1 METSDQIKA
10 SRRAF
15 ISYAHEDQT
24 VAEAVRD
31 ALEEGGILCWI
42 APRDAKGGRPYSGQ
56 ITQAIREAQ
65 VLVLVLSSASNRS
78 KHVLREVE
86 RAAHCQNHL
95 LTFRIEPVTP
105 ADDLVYFLGAD
116 HWVDGFRP
124 LPPTQHFPTL
134 LEHVRSLLRSAETAL
149 ESSDQSDGP
158 ASETFGRFHIL
169 RHPDG
174 SLFRLGKGGMGVTYK
189 AIDSLLNRPVALKV
203 IAAELLR
210 SPQAKNRFLR
220 EAQSAALIQHP
231 HVATIFDF
239 GEEGD
244 AYFYVMEFVEGE
256 DLEHH
261 VGRQGPLLP
270 AAALRVALQIA
281 QALEAAQARKVIH
294 RDIKPANI
302 MAVSNRA
309 GTLDVKLIDFGLAK
323 GAGTDFL
330 DAGRIT
336 RTQDFVGSP
345 AFASPEQCETKTLDI
360 RSDIYSLGVTLWYL
374 LTGKRPFSGSVGEV
388 IIAQAV
394 KTPPV
399 EQLVQTPEPVIA
411 LLRRMLE
418 KKPED
423 RFQNPEELQE
433 AIEKAAVQISA
444 EFDAVAQPI
453 VPEPADQ
460 LTSAEPVGRDRDQSV
475 RQAQDEDKL
484 PVQATDSPLL
494 DEYLKVEERA
504 LVANR
509 YRLVAEEREG
519 NGGRLFRAQDEQAKP
534 GQPSAVALKL
544 LHPGITGDPTLLNLL
559 ENEIGVI
566 HQATHPH
573 LVRYDALERTG
584 PCLIREWVHGF
595 LVYDLLRWRRA
606 LNATELILLVDRLA
620 ATLDFVAGKGLG
632 LVDVSVRKLLVECP
646 PSVRE
651 FESLAKG
658 DARGWAECTLKLN
671 PLSLAPLLYRSR
683 NGWDRQTIV
692 PATRVLSVTQAET
705 GIRGAKAVRLYGRLI
720 YELLSGRAPARNGG
734 SSDFRPLPELSQTG
748 NDVLRR
754 ACAQDNPT
762 FRSCQEFWDALK
774 MELLERTQRSALAP
788 PMPAAQAPASDRTP
802 LPPPLPIPTSRPVIS
817 PEPPRKRFPW
827 LAAGSALAAG
837 ALVIGLGTVIVT
849 WPWNRPNPKPSPT
862 PVVVVAPSP
871 SPTVSPV
878 QVTSNKTTPTP
889 APLPSPVYRKQT
901 RLVVPDQYATIQA
914 AIDAANSGDVV
925 YIKRGTYNET
935 LTFKEGIELAGEDRD
950 TTMVRFASPPTAFY
964 QKGGPPQ
971 SPLVVRNC
979 KSGTV
984 RDIAF
989 QETAT
994 DSRHLGGPDYAWL
1007 AQAIVIEASSINVK
1021 NCVAT
1026 SKAGDGIYAGGSGFE
1041 NSSKL
1046 LLDGNLC
1053 VSNRG
1058 SGIYLSNG
1066 NAATL
1071 THNVCKD
1078 NNETGIY
1085 CSAEGSVVTENIC
1098 ENNRDSGIRVA
1109 AAIHLIQNTCRR
1121 NGNDGIYILYLGSI
1135 AASIK
1140 ENLCESN
1147 LQAGIHIEMGNP
1159 ELSAN
1164 RLQKNHFYGLTYH
1177 SGSKPKIQAPQIFE
1191 GNSRGEVNPD
1201 L

>member
-1 METSDQIKA
+1 
-10 SRRAF
+10 
-15 ISYAHEDQT
+15 
-24 VAEAVRD
+24 
-31 ALEEGGILCWI
+31 
-42 APRDAKGGRPYSGQ
+42 
-56 ITQAIREAQ
+56 
-65 VLVLVLSSASNRS
+65 
-78 KHVLREVE
+78 
-86 RAAHCQNHL
+86 
-95 LTFRIEPVTP
+95 
-105 ADDLVYFLGAD
+105 
-116 HWVDGFRP
+116 
-124 LPPTQHFPTL
+124 
-134 LEHVRSLLRSAETAL
+134 
-149 ESSDQSDGP
+149 
-158 ASETFGRFHIL
+158 
-169 RHPDG
+169 
-174 SLFRLGKGGMGVTYK
+174 
-189 AIDSLLNRPVALKV
+189 
-203 IAAELLR
+203 
-210 SPQAKNRFLR
+210 
-220 EAQSAALIQHP
+220 
-231 HVATIFDF
+231 
-239 GEEGD
+239 
-244 AYFYVMEFVEGE
+244 
-256 DLEHH
+256 
-261 VGRQGPLLP
+261 
-270 AAALRVALQIA
+270 VALQIA

-394 KTPPV
+394 KTPPF

-544 LHPGITGDPTLLNLL
+544 LHPGITSDPTLLNLL

>member
-1 METSDQIKA
+1 MEKSDQIKA
-10 SRRAF
+10 SRPAF

-24 VAEAVRD
+24 MAEAVRD
-31 ALEEGGILCWI
+31 ALEAGGILCWI
-42 APRDAKGGRPYSGQ
+42 APRDVKGGRPYSGQ

-65 VLVLVLSSASNRS
+65 VLVLILSSASNRS

-95 LTFRIEPVTP
+95 LTFRIEPITP

-124 LPPTQHFPTL
+124 LPPTEHFPTL

-149 ESSDQSDGP
+149 ESSDHSDTP

-256 DLEHH
+256 DLERY
-261 VGRQGPLLP
+261 VSRQGPLLP
-270 AAALRVALQIA
+270 AAALRVALQVA

-309 GTLDVKLIDFGLAK
+309 GALDVKLIDFGLAK
-323 GAGTDFL
+323 GAGTESL
-330 DAGRIT
+330 DAARIT

-345 AFASPEQCETKTLDI
+345 AFASPEQCETKKLDI

-394 KTPPV
+394 KPPPF

-423 RFQNPEELQE
+423 RFQTPEELQE
-433 AIEKAAVQISA
+433 AIEKAAAQISA
-444 EFDAVAQPI
+444 DFDAVAQPI

-460 LTSAEPVGRDRDQSV
+460 LTSAEPIGQAQDQPV

-484 PVQATDSPLL
+484 PVQAPDSHLL
-494 DEYLKVEERA
+494 DDYLEVEVGA

-519 NGGRLFRAQDEQAKP
+519 NGGRLFRAQDEPAKP

-559 ENEIGVI
+559 ESEIDVI
-566 HQATHPH
+566 HQATHPQ
-573 LVRYDALERTG
+573 LVRYYALERTG

-606 LNATELILLVDRLA
+606 LNAAELSLLIDRLA

-632 LVDVSVRKLLVECP
+632 LVDVSVRKLLIECP

-692 PATRVLSVTQAET
+692 PASRVLSVTQAET

-720 YELLSGRAPARNGG
+720 YELLSGRAPTRNGG
-734 SSDFRPLPELSQTG
+734 SSEFKPLPELSQTG

-754 ACAQDNPT
+754 ACALDNPT
-762 FRSCQEFWDALK
+762 FRICQEFWDALK
-774 MELLERTQRSALAP
+774 MELVVRTQRSALAP
-788 PMPAAQAPASDRTP
+788 PPLPAAKVPASDRTP
-802 LPPPLPIPTSRPVIS
+802 SPAPVRLPTPSSIIP

-827 LAAGSALAAG
+827 LPVGSALAAG
-837 ALVIGLGTVIVT
+837 ALIMGLGIVLVT
-849 WPWNRPNPKPSPT
+849 WPWNRPNP
-862 PVVVVAPSP
+862 
-871 SPTVSPV
+871 
-878 QVTSNKTTPTP
+878 TPTP
-889 APLPSPVYRKQT
+889 TPVYRKQT
-901 RLVVPDQYATIQA
+901 RLAVPDQYATIQR

-950 TTMVRFASPPTAFY
+950 TTIVRFATPPTAFY

-971 SPLVVRNC
+971 SPLVVSHC
-979 KSGTV
+979 QSGTV
-984 RDIAF
+984 RDITF

-994 DSRHLGGPDYAWL
+994 DSRHLGSPDYAWL

-1026 SKAGDGIYAGGSGFE
+1026 SKAGDGIYAGGSGFG

-1066 NAATL
+1066 NAANL

-1085 CSAEGSVVTENIC
+1085 CSADGSVVTENIC

-1109 AAIHLIQNTCRR
+1109 AAIQVIQNTCRR
-1121 NGNDGIYILYLGSI
+1121 NGNDGIYILYFGSI

>member
-1 METSDQIKA
+1 MEKSDQIKA
-10 SRRAF
+10 SRPAF

-42 APRDAKGGRPYSGQ
+42 APRDVKGGRPYSGQ

-65 VLVLVLSSASNRS
+65 VLVLVLSSTSNRS

-124 LPPTQHFPTL
+124 LPPAQHFLTL
-134 LEHVRSLLRSAETAL
+134 LEHVRSLLQSAESAV
-149 ESSDQSDGP
+149 ESSNHSDTP
-158 ASETFGRFHIL
+158 VSERFGRFNIL
-169 RHPDG
+169 RRPDG

-256 DLEHH
+256 DLERH
-261 VGRQGPLLP
+261 VGHQGPLLP
-270 AAALRVALQIA
+270 AAALRVALQVA

-309 GTLDVKLIDFGLAK
+309 GALDVKLIDFGLAK

-394 KTPPV
+394 KPPPF

-418 KKPED
+418 KKPQD

-433 AIEKAAVQISA
+433 AIEKAAAQISA
-444 EFDAVAQPI
+444 DFEAVAQPI

-460 LTSAEPVGRDRDQSV
+460 LTSAEPVGKDRDQSI

-484 PVQATDSPLL
+484 PVQAADSHVW
-494 DEYLKVEERA
+494 DEYLKVEVGA

-509 YRLVAEEREG
+509 YRLDAEEREG
-519 NGGRLFRAQDEQAKP
+519 NGGRLFRAQDEAAKP

-566 HQATHPH
+566 HQATHPQ
-573 LVRYDALERTG
+573 LVRYYALERTG

-606 LNATELILLVDRLA
+606 LNAAELSLLIDRLA
-620 ATLDFVAGKGLG
+620 ATMDFVAGKGLG

-646 PSVRE
+646 PTVQD

-671 PLSLAPLLYRSR
+671 PLSLAPLLYRTR

-692 PATRVLSVTQAET
+692 PASRVLSVTQAET

-734 SSDFRPLPELSQTG
+734 SSEFKPLPELSQTG
-748 NDVLRR
+748 NDVLRK

-774 MELLERTQRSALAP
+774 IELFGRTQRSALAP
-788 PMPAAQAPASDRTP
+788 PPLPPAKVPASD
-802 LPPPLPIPTSRPVIS
+802 PIPSAAPVPIPIPSPVIP

-827 LAAGSALAAG
+827 LPRGIALAAG
-837 ALVIGLGTVIVT
+837 ALVLGLGTVLVT
-849 WPWNRPNPKPSPT
+849 WPWNRPNPTPTPT
-862 PVVVVAPSP
+862 PVVVVTPSS
-871 SPTVSPV
+871 SP
-878 QVTSNKTTPTP
+878 
-889 APLPSPVYRKQT
+889 PLPTPVYRKQT

-950 TTMVRFASPPTAFY
+950 TTIVHFAAPPTAFY
-964 QKGGPPQ
+964 KKGGPPQ
-971 SPLVVRNC
+971 SPLVVSHC

-984 RDIAF
+984 RDITF
-989 QETAT
+989 QQTGT
-994 DSRHLGGPDYAWL
+994 DSRQKGGPDFAWL
-1007 AQAIVIEASSINVK
+1007 AQAIVIEASAITVK

-1026 SKAGDGIYAGGSGFE
+1026 SKAGDGIYAGVFDFD
-1041 NSSKL
+1041 NRSKL

-1058 SGIYLSNG
+1058 NGIFLSIS
-1066 NAATL
+1066 NAANL

-1078 NNETGIY
+1078 NNGTGIF
-1085 CSAEGSVVTENIC
+1085 CSADGSVVSENIC
-1098 ENNRDSGIRVA
+1098 ENNRDSGIYVGA
-1109 AAIHLIQNTCRR
+1109 VSQIIQNTCRR
-1121 NGNDGIYILYLGSI
+1121 NGNDGIYVSYIGFGT
-1135 AASIK
+1135 ASIK
-1140 ENLCESN
+1140 ENLCENN
-1147 LQAGIHIEMGNP
+1147 LQAGIHIEEGNP

-1177 SGSKPKIQAPQIFE
+1177 SASKPKIQSPQIFE
-1191 GNSRGEVNPD
+1191 GNSKGEVNPD